1 MAIANWE
8 RISTIVIMIGGLL
21 GILTYFNGNFTST
34 DNFDNLEAVVV
45 VNSSKV
51 EKISA
56 LEFQQASI
64 VEQLKQFQIDSKK
77 DRLETQIENTKDK
90 IFDREREMDQD
101 PDSITD
107 KDRRALE
114 RLENRLQRYEERLEI
129 LEDNSI

>member
-8 RISTIVIMIGGLL
+8 RISTVVIMVGGLL

-34 DNFDNLEAVVV
+34 DNFDNLEAVVI

-51 EKISA
+51 EKIST

-64 VEQLKQFQIDSKK
+64 VEQLKKFQVDSKK
-77 DRLETQIENTKDK
+77 DRLQSQIENTEDK
-90 IFDREREMDQD
+90 IFDREREMARD
-101 PDSITD
+101 PDQVTD

>member
-34 DNFDNLEAVVV
+34 DNFDNLEAVVI

-51 EKISA
+51 EKIST

-64 VEQLKQFQIDSKK
+64 VEQLKKFQIDSKK
-77 DRLETQIENTKDK
+77 DRLEAQIENTEDK
-90 IFDREREMDQD
+90 IFDREREMARD
-101 PDSITD
+101 PNQVTD

-114 RLENRLQRYEERLEI
+114 RLETRLQRYEERLET